1 MMVQTLLE
9 YPLVRLTSSLKTPK
23 QRAVI
28 AAEAGRQ
35 LVHTLGRIHNDAQLL
50 HNDLSL
56 KNIVVGRLYAYALA
70 LGASSIIR

>member
-9 YPLVRLTSSLKTPK
+9 YPLVRLTSSLKTSK

-56 KNIVVGRLYAYALA
+56 KNIVVGRL
-70 LGASSIIR
+70 